1 MPCAHECHQ
10 QHIIEIICIY
20 VTLLELYAMYRGN
33 KLKFYLT
40 TETCMCIYVYIY
52 IYSIDNRCIRY
63 TNQIDIDRY

>member
-10 QHIIEIICIY
+10 QHIIELICIY
-20 VTLLELYAMYRGN
+20 VTLYAMYRGN

-40 TETCMCIYVYIY
+40 TETCICIYVCIY

>member
-1 MPCAHECHQ
+1 
-10 QHIIEIICIY
+10 
-20 VTLLELYAMYRGN
+20 MYRGN

-40 TETCMCIYVYIY
+40 TETCICIYVCIY